1 MSASFMSSLAKA
13 NMNIRAS
20 AQGSSEQQV
29 MVVVEAKDVLR
40 VLRVTHMV
48 FTLSQTMVSSAILGG
63 TGKVR
68 LALMRQLVSQRE
80 SLARNL
86 NFGVGV
92 NTIASSTRV
101 VLGKNGK
108 CLMGYTDVNQ
118 LLGGDDAV
126 NLDMEVFT
134 ASLESD
140 VNPHRVVVDC
150 TNDNGV
156 ADMYEHWMS
165 SGANVISPGRWAA
178 SGPLS
183 RYRASRKRRGPTLLS
198 CSMRALTGPC
208 SPCFPRCG
216 ILSRPG
222 AMSGSCG
229 GA

>member
-13 NMNIRAS
+13 NMNIRVI

-101 VLGKNGK
+101 VRS
-108 CLMGYTDVNQ
+108 TSTWRSSRQ
-118 LLGGDDAV
+118 
-126 NLDMEVFT
+126 
-134 ASLESD
+134 AS
-140 VNPHRVVVDC
+140 
-150 TNDNGV
+150 
-156 ADMYEHWMS
+156 
-165 SGANVISPGRWAA
+165 SP
-178 SGPLS
+178 
-183 RYRASRKRRGPTLLS
+183 T
-198 CSMRALTGPC
+198 
-208 SPCFPRCG
+208 
-216 ILSRPG
+216 
-222 AMSGSCG
+222 
-229 GA
+229 